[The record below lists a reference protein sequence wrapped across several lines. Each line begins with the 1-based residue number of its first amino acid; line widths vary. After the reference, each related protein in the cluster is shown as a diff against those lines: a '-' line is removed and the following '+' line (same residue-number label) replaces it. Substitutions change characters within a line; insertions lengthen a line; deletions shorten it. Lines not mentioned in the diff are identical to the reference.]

1 MKMQEK
7 FEWGG
12 GGCKVVA
19 GGCSVSAQVLTRSL
33 KHASTI
39 FKKEIKKCDLEWQ
52 RCASAE
58 PERYVI

>member
-7 FEWGG
+7 FEWGGG

-39 FKKEIKKCDLEWQ
+39 FKKEIKKCDLE
-52 RCASAE
+52 CASAE